1 MAGPLTFADR
11 TWDLTSPLTEGMA
24 WRLGGWRE
32 ENKGEEEEEE
42 EEEEREREESG
53 EWRRKACLKE
63 R

>member
-32 ENKGEEEEEE
+32 GNKGNEEEEEE
-42 EEEEREREESG
+42 EEKERKREESG
-53 EWRRKACLKE
+53 D
-63 R
+63 